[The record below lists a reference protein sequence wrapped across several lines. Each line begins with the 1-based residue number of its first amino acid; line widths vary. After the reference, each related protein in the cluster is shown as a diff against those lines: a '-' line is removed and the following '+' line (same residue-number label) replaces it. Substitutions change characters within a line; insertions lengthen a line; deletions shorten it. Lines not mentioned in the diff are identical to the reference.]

1 MNRSAMGL
9 EPGREKP
16 ATAVAERKELWR
28 PDLPVRGLRSDY
40 QFGSL
45 MFGEILSWTGDSR
58 RASRREGCVWL
69 FFPAYGE
76 SGDRTFVLFN
86 RLTGAKQRK
95 RDGVA

>member
-1 MNRSAMGL
+1 
-9 EPGREKP
+9 
-16 ATAVAERKELWR
+16 
-28 PDLPVRGLRSDY
+28 
-40 QFGSL
+40 

-69 FFPAYGE
+69 FFLAYGE
-76 SGDRTFVLFN
+76 PGDRTFVLFN